1 MLPPLTEFLNSKPLY
16 YDKIDFT
23 FMPQVY
29 QDLQKKISF
38 FPSKVIH
45 IIGTNGK
52 GSTGRYLAHYLHTQ
66 GFGVGHYSSPHI
78 FSFNERI
85 WLNGGNATDDLLQS
99 THYKLLQYLSEE
111 AIKKLTY
118 FEYTTLLCLLVYH
131 EAKCDFIVLEAG
143 LGGEYDAT
151 NVVNKKLTLVTPID
165 YDHKEFLGESIE
177 EIATTKLNAISKK
190 AILATQYNQ
199 EIYSIAHAL
208 AEAKHLSI
216 HKCEDL
222 LTQDDYHFSHKM
234 RDNNDLPLFQITNLY
249 LAICAIR
256 SLGINQIDYNVLQD
270 VQMPYRCQQIAPN
283 IYADVGHNELGA
295 KAILYHLRAKKVNLI
310 YNSFSNKKYAQIL
323 TILSPIVDTLL
334 FIDIDDNRMC
344 NLSQIRQVCLDLHIK
359 VEHLATL
366 DKNKDYLV
374 FGSFLVVEHFVNRFL
389 NE

>member
-1 MLPPLTEFLNSKPLY
+1 MLPPLAEFLNSKPLY

-23 FMPQVY
+23 FMPKIY

-52 GSTGRYLAHYLHTQ
+52 GSTGRYLAHYLHSQ
-66 GFGVGHYSSPHI
+66 GFCVGHYSSPHI
-78 FSFNERI
+78 FTFNERI
-85 WLNGGNATDDLLQS
+85 WLNGEYVVDNILQS
-99 THYKLLQYLSEE
+99 AHHKLLQYLSEE
-111 AIKKLTY
+111 ATKRLTY

-151 NVVNKKLTLVTPID
+151 NVVSKKLTLVTPID

-177 EIATTKLNAISKK
+177 EIATTKLNSITQK

-199 EIYSIAHAL
+199 EVYSIANTL
-208 AEAKHLSI
+208 AATKHLSI

-222 LTQDDYHFSHKM
+222 LTQEDYHFGRNI
-234 RDNNDLPLFQITNLY
+234 RDNSDLPLFQITNLY

-256 SLGINQIDYNVLQD
+256 SLGISQINYNILQS

-283 IYADVGHNELGA
+283 ICADVGHNELGA

-310 YNSFSNKKYAQIL
+310 YNSFSNKNYTEVL
-323 TILSPIVDTLL
+323 TILSPIVDTLF
-334 FIDIDDNRMC
+334 FIDVDNNRMC
-344 NLSQIRQVCLDLHIK
+344 NLSQIEQVCLGLHMK
-359 VEHLATL
+359 VEKLTTL
-366 DKNKDYLV
+366 EKSKNYLV